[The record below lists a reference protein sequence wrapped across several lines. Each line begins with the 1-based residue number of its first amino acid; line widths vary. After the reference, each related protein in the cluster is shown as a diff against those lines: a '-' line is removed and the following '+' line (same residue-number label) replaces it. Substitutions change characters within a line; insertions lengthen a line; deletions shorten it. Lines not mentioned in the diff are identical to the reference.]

1 MLPSG
6 LALARG
12 GRLLVAQIEPVPAI
26 RRVHLASGR
35 IVTLARGR

>member
-1 MLPSG
+1 MLPSA

-12 GRLLVAQIEPVPAI
+12 GSLLVAQIEPVPAI
-26 RRVHLASGR
+26 RRLNLSTGT